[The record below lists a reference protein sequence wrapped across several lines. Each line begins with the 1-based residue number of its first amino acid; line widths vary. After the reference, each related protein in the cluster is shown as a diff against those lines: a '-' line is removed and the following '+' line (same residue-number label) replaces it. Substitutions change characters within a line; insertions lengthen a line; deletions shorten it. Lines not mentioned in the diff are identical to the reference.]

1 MSGFLLVPL
10 DGGDP
15 VPVPPGETQLGRGPL
30 LRISDKRVSRH
41 HGLLQNLN
49 GELRLKP
56 THVNPCFVQAS
67 ASSEPRPLPKGCW
80 YMLRD
85 GELFSL
91 LPERLVFRVE
101 AVGGQESTHRSS
113 RSSEDEQLPASSEQH
128 GDISASDSQEREEP
142 DGGSRQTS
150 IEPHRDAAPSEVR
163 VRILP
168 AWMMA
173 VAAQSPALTL
183 KVQSAVHRRKRPAGG
198 VQATPTSASLPEE
211 AGPKEGE
218 AQRKMD
224 AEEAQRKKRKREEEE
239 EERKKRKRE
248 EEEERAPKRVVP
260 AGASSLSPWSDP
272 TRPQVKNAPRR
283 LAVSADDLGCS
294 STEALEV
301 NQPQDMN
308 TPALAPPTT
317 QRRKPCPYGK
327 DCYRKNP
334 LHFQESSHPG
344 DSDYEEEEEE
354 EEEEEDRPECPYGT
368 DCYRKNP
375 LHRREYKHTKKP
387 ARSTRAVPRNAPDE
401 EEDEDSFI
409 DDDSEDPD
417 NDSDYN
423 PAPSDDSDG
432 EDIKRQQREA
442 TAFLKKRK

>member
-101 AVGGQESTHRSS
+101 AVGGQESTHRYLERSRERRRLLS
-113 RSSEDEQLPASSEQH
+113 RSSLKLRSKAE
-128 GDISASDSQEREEP
+128 EEP
-142 DGGSRQTS
+142 
-150 IEPHRDAAPSEVR
+150 
-163 VRILP
+163 
-168 AWMMA
+168 
-173 VAAQSPALTL
+173 
-183 KVQSAVHRRKRPAGG
+183 SAVHRRKRPAGG

-239 EERKKRKRE
+239 EERKKRKMEEEEEERKKRKREEQEEERKKRKREEEEEERKKRE
-248 EEEERAPKRVVP
+248 EEEERAPKRV
-260 AGASSLSPWSDP
+260 
-272 TRPQVKNAPRR
+272 
-283 LAVSADDLGCS
+283 
-294 STEALEV
+294 E
-301 NQPQDMN
+301 
-308 TPALAPPTT
+308 
-317 QRRKPCPYGK
+317 
-327 DCYRKNP
+327 
-334 LHFQESSHPG
+334 
-344 DSDYEEEEEE
+344 
-354 EEEEEDRPECPYGT
+354 
-368 DCYRKNP
+368 
-375 LHRREYKHTKKP
+375 
-387 ARSTRAVPRNAPDE
+387 
-401 EEDEDSFI
+401 
-409 DDDSEDPD
+409 
-417 NDSDYN
+417 
-423 PAPSDDSDG
+423 
-432 EDIKRQQREA
+432 
-442 TAFLKKRK
+442 

>member
-1 MSGFLLVPL
+1 
-10 DGGDP
+10 
-15 VPVPPGETQLGRGPL
+15 
-30 LRISDKRVSRH
+30 
-41 HGLLQNLN
+41 
-49 GELRLKP
+49 
-56 THVNPCFVQAS
+56 
-67 ASSEPRPLPKGCW
+67 
-80 YMLRD
+80 
-85 GELFSL
+85 
-91 LPERLVFRVE
+91 
-101 AVGGQESTHRSS
+101 
-113 RSSEDEQLPASSEQH
+113 
-128 GDISASDSQEREEP
+128 
-142 DGGSRQTS
+142 
-150 IEPHRDAAPSEVR
+150 
-163 VRILP
+163 
-168 AWMMA
+168 MA

-224 AEEAQRKKRKREEEE
+224 AEE
-239 EERKKRKRE
+239 EERKKRE
-248 EEEERAPKRVVP
+248 EEEERAPKR
-260 AGASSLSPWSDP
+260 
-272 TRPQVKNAPRR
+272 
-283 LAVSADDLGCS
+283 
-294 STEALEV
+294 
-301 NQPQDMN
+301 
-308 TPALAPPTT
+308 
-317 QRRKPCPYGK
+317 RRKPCPYGK

>member
-1 MSGFLLVPL
+1 LMSGFLLVPL

-101 AVGGQESTHRSS
+101 AVGGQESTHRYLERS
-113 RSSEDEQLPASSEQH
+113 R
-128 GDISASDSQEREEP
+128 ERRRLL
-142 DGGSRQTS
+142 SRN
-150 IEPHRDAAPSEVR
+150 AAPSEVR

-183 KVQSAVHRRKRPAGG
+183 KGNSDHALLLMAAWICLQ
-198 VQATPTSASLPEE
+198 
-211 AGPKEGE
+211 
-218 AQRKMD
+218 
-224 AEEAQRKKRKREEEE
+224 
-239 EERKKRKRE
+239 
-248 EEEERAPKRVVP
+248 VVP

-368 DCYRKNP
+368 DCYRG
-375 LHRREYKHTKKP
+375 LLQLWSYVSA